1 MEFEFDEDIARLIRD
16 VRDIRER
23 WFAVATDVV
32 DQWAEIVADQAKR
45 NAPQESGDLRES
57 IVTIGARVAGDVVQ
71 GSVLSGAEY
80 SSFVESRDPYLGP
93 AVEQNIEDLV
103 RILVEEFDKLFDK
116 GVE

>member
-23 WFAVATDVV
+23 WFDVATDVV

-45 NAPQESGDLRES
+45 NAPVGSGDLRES
-57 IVTIGARVAGDVVQ
+57 IVAIGARVAGDVVQ
-71 GSVLSGAEY
+71 GSVLSGVEY